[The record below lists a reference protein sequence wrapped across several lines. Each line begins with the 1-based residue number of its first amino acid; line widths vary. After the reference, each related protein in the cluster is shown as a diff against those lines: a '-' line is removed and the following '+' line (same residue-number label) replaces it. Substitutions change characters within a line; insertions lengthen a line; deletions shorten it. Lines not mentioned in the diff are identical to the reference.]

1 VGHDQEQDP
10 SKAGMQDSSSKKHMT
25 EEMKRDPGSWQDKS
39 GGTSESQPPS
49 TTSEPG
55 YGGSPG
61 QQQPPQGGERP
72 DWDVPGASTDE
83 DPARSNEGADLA
95 ESRPVR

>member
-1 VGHDQEQDP
+1 VGHHQEQDP
-10 SKAGMQDSSSKKHMT
+10 SKAGIQDSSKSHMA

-39 GGTSESQPPS
+39 GSTSGSQPSS

-55 YGGSPG
+55 YGGSQG
-61 QQQPPQGGERP
+61 QQQPPKGGERP
-72 DWDVPGASTDE
+72 DWDVPGGSAEE
-83 DPARSNEGADLA
+83 DPARSNKPSDQT